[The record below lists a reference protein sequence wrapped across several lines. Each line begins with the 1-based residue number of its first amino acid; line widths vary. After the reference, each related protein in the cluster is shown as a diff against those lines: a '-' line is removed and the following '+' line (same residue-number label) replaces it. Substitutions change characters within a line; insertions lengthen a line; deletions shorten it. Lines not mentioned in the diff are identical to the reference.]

1 MRGLI
6 IKDLKLIFLQ
16 KGFIFL
22 SVIWLIALSII
33 NDELIFLLAF
43 IPYILSILTVST
55 ISYDSFDNGYPFL
68 FTLPF
73 KRRDYV
79 MTKYLL
85 AVLMFVAGNL
95 LTLTFV
101 FLSELVLS
109 KELMELWD
117 WLNTFVISFI
127 GVLIF
132 LSVML
137 PSYFKY
143 GSEKARIINILI
155 VGLVLVV
162 LYGVKNLLEQTQLID
177 SVLTLDTNTIFV
189 AGSVLAIII
198 YVVSLLIS
206 IRIIYCKE
214 F

>member
-68 FTLPF
+68 FTLP
-73 KRRDYV
+73 
-79 MTKYLL
+79 
-85 AVLMFVAGNL
+85 
-95 LTLTFV
+95 
-101 FLSELVLS
+101 
-109 KELMELWD
+109 
-117 WLNTFVISFI
+117 
-127 GVLIF
+127 
-132 LSVML
+132 SVML

>member
-137 PSYFKY
+137 PLYFKY